1 MSAPEILSKHPT
13 IFLDY
18 SATGSRV
25 IVSPMPEGRD
35 EDWIVYV
42 ENLDAA
48 LALLRA
54 DGFKVE
60 GCDKYGTSEF
70 RSTRKNDLNLIL
82 TPYPLVFDR
91 YVLATEV
98 AKQLNLKNR
107 YDRVKL
113 FQVIREVGRFS
124 VEEAI
129 TTARSAQ
136 HFYDNYDFG
145 GY

>member
-1 MSAPEILSKHPT
+1 MSAPEILSKYPT

-18 SATGSRV
+18 VPTGSRV

-82 TPYPLVFDR
+82 TPYSLVFDR

-98 AKQLNLKNR
+98 AKRLNLNM
-107 YDRVKL
+107 
-113 FQVIREVGRFS
+113 IWVGENKR
-124 VEEAI
+124 
-129 TTARSAQ
+129 R
-136 HFYDNYDFG
+136 G
-145 GY
+145 